1 MRRERREGAAIEGK
15 GRGNGEG
22 GDRSQMVENKQ
33 GGFRLSKIRVLEA
46 MAPGDG
52 GERNMAVEEAAR
64 RVEDV
69 GGGRD

>member
-1 MRRERREGAAIEGK
+1 
-15 GRGNGEG
+15 
-22 GDRSQMVENKQ
+22 MVENKQ
-33 GGFRLSKIRVLEA
+33 GGFRLSEIRVLEA

-52 GERNMAVEEAAR
+52 GERNPAVEEAAR